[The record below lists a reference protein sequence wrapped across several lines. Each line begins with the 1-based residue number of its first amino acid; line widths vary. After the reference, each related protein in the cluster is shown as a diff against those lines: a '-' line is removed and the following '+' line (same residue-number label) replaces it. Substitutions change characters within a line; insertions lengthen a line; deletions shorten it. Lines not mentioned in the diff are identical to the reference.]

1 MSKTYFLLAMIG
13 CIIVTISSCAKEKEE
28 TSDDAASSS
37 SSSSSWCTEVSS
49 CSATPSGSI
58 TGVDNDTF
66 SGVFSV
72 FHVYGDN
79 GTSGF
84 DNATDCVSNEDAL
97 GDLNSK
103 MTLPTGTNS
112 MIFNN
117 AVTSSSSFAERIY
130 TYSDTS
136 CSTEITTVVFSYN
149 LTVGDN
155 VSGLTTSVGDNT
167 YSSTATKVTYTQSCV
182 ALKASSDAGATFL
195 KTLLSS
201 VSGIDPAVGTSYK
214 CEATDTKYALWK
226 YTPERTSW
234 PGALVEETSSSA
246 YPSDWSTST
255 DTMTFIP

>member
-13 CIIVTISSCAKEKEE
+13 CIIVTISSCAKKEE
-28 TSDDAASSS
+28 KSDDAAAA
-37 SSSSSWCTEVSS
+37 SWCTEVSS

-84 DNATDCVSNEDAL
+84 DNATDCVSNADAL
-97 GDLNSK
+97 GDVNSK

-112 MIFNN
+112 IILNN

-155 VSGLTTSVGDNT
+155 VSGLTTSGGNP
-167 YSSTATKVTYTQSCV
+167 STATEVTYTQSCG
-182 ALKASSDAGATFL
+182 AIKASSDAGVTWL
-195 KTLLSS
+195 KTMFSDW
-201 VSGIDPAVGTSYK
+201 SGFDPAVGTSYK
-214 CEATDTKYALWK
+214 CEATDSPKYALWS
-226 YTPERTSW
+226 YRDNSSLSLSV
-234 PGALVEETSSSA
+234 LVEEKSSSA
-246 YPSDWSTST
+246 YPSDWSSST
-255 DTMTFIP
+255 DHMTFIP

>member
-28 TSDDAASSS
+28 TSDDDASSS

-66 SGVFSV
+66 SGVFSP

-84 DNATDCVSNEDAL
+84 DNATDCVSNAEAL
-97 GDLNSK
+97 ADMTTK
-103 MTLPTGTNS
+103 MGLPTGTNS
-112 MIFNN
+112 IILNN

-155 VSGLTTSVGDNT
+155 VSGLTTSGDNP
-167 YSSTATKVTYTQSCV
+167 STATEVTYTQSCL
-182 ALKASSDAGATFL
+182 AIKASSDAGVTWL
-195 KTLLSS
+195 KTMFSDW
-201 VSGIDPAVGTSYK
+201 SGFDPAVGTSYK
-214 CEATDTKYALWK
+214 CEATDSPKYALWS
-226 YTPERTSW
+226 YRDNSSLSLSM
-234 PGALVEETSSSA
+234 LVEEKSSSA
-246 YPSDWSTST
+246 HPSDWSE
-255 DTMTFIP
+255 DPDHMTFLP

>member
-37 SSSSSWCTEVSS
+37 SWCTEVSS

-66 SGVFSV
+66 SGVFSG
-72 FHVYGDN
+72 FHVFGDN
-79 GTSGF
+79 GTSGY
-84 DNATDCVSNEDAL
+84 DNTTDCVSNATMIANL
-97 GDLNSK
+97 KSQMG
-103 MTLPTGTNS
+103 LPTGINS
-112 MIFNN
+112 LIMNN

-155 VSGLTTSVGDNT
+155 VSERNTSGGNP
-167 YSSTATKVTYTQSCV
+167 STATEVTYTQSC
-182 ALKASSDAGATFL
+182 AAIKASSDAGVTWL
-195 KTLLSS
+195 KTMFSDW
-201 VSGIDPAVGTSYK
+201 SGFDPAVGTSYK
-214 CEATDTKYALWK
+214 CEATDSPKYALWS
-226 YTPERTSW
+226 YRDNSSLSLSM
-234 PGALVEETSSSA
+234 LVEEKSSSA
-246 YPSDWSTST
+246 HPSGWSE
-255 DTMTFIP
+255 DPDHMTFLP

>member
-28 TSDDAASSS
+28 TSDDAA
-37 SSSSSWCTEVSS
+37 SSSSWCTEVSS

-155 VSGLTTSVGDNT
+155 VSGLTTSGGNP
-167 YSSTATKVTYTQSCV
+167 STATEVTYTQSCG
-182 ALKASSDAGATFL
+182 AIKASSDAGVTWL
-195 KTLLSS
+195 KTMFSDW
-201 VSGIDPAVGTSYK
+201 SGFDPAVGTSYK
-214 CEATDTKYALWK
+214 CEATDSPKYALWS
-226 YTPERTSW
+226 YRDNSSLSLSV
-234 PGALVEETSSSA
+234 LVEEKSSSA
-246 YPSDWSTST
+246 YPSDWSSST
-255 DTMTFIP
+255 DHMTFIP

>member
-1 MSKTYFLLAMIG
+1 MNKTYFLLAMIG

-28 TSDDAASSS
+28 TSDDDA
-37 SSSSSWCTEVSS
+37 SSSSWCTEVSS

-72 FHVYGDN
+72 FHYFGHI

-155 VSGLTTSVGDNT
+155 VSGLTTSGGNP
-167 YSSTATKVTYTQSCV
+167 STATKVTYTQSC
-182 ALKASSDAGATFL
+182 AAIKASSDAGATFL
-195 KTLLSS
+195 KTLLSGL
-201 VSGIDPAVGTSYK
+201 SGIDPAVGTSYK
-214 CEATDTKYALWK
+214 CGVTGSTEYALWS
-226 YTPERTSW
+226 YRDNSSLSTPSM
-234 PGALVEETSSSA
+234 LVEEKSSSA
-246 YPSDWSTST
+246 HPSDWS
-255 DTMTFIP
+255 DPDHMTFIP